1 MARKKAKQKQRGL
14 DVDDAYY
21 YVKEKEKKEDT
32 KDEKQK
38 KQKEKMEN
46 DSELTKKAFKVR
58 KSEVREKSRKKQ
70 RGLVDYGS
78 QQKEKKKKDTKEKKK
93 KKREKKDHD
102 SALSKKA
109 LEVLLEWVGER
120 VRVGDP
126 PRVSDMLEHARL
138 EKLGRIDR
146 KKLNDALLVD
156 PVYAFNLHQQKKRLS
171 SRSYRPVVSTS
182 LGYLHCDIGFFPKSR
197 HYETPVTFRSGYL
210 VGKDVSSRF
219 VYLVPLRKNRK
230 ADSIV
235 SALETLHA
243 MHQAA
248 GHLHP
253 ILGISFDRERSVVGK
268 VVQAYL
274 REKRIKFTAFRN
286 SKSKAKF
293 AEGAIRL
300 VRTLVARLE
309 RKYNVGKGNKKKK
322 EGGPAPRRWWNLLGD
337 VAAILNRQEIVVGG
351 KRTGFAPADVSLD
364 NYDKFL
370 SALYKAAPAYS
381 AAQFNVDPRH
391 STFKFS
397 VGDYVRAKLIVTSSA
412 VLGEKRS
419 ETNLTDSCFKI
430 LKAYPFVTRRLGL
443 GNEYLCIDTKTGE
456 EEKFQETD
464 LVLSDPA
471 IQSSEDRYAPL
482 YHMK

>member
-1 MARKKAKQKQRGL
+1 L
-14 DVDDAYY
+14 
-21 YVKEKEKKEDT
+21 
-32 KDEKQK
+32 
-38 KQKEKMEN
+38 
-46 DSELTKKAFKVR
+46 SKKAFKVR
-58 KSEVREKSRKKQ
+58 KSEVREKSRNKQ

-78 QQKEKKKKDTKEKKK
+78 QQKEKKKKDTKEEKKK
-93 KKREKKDHD
+93 KKEKKDHD

-171 SRSYRPVVSTS
+171 SRSYRPVVSSS

-248 GHLHP
+248 GQTRTAHLSPRKEMAQTKCVGAVKSHS
-253 ILGISFDRERSVVGK
+253 LGSLCSRRSDGAG
-268 VVQAYL
+268 QRRRA
-274 REKRIKFTAFRN
+274 RCQRIHR
-286 SKSKAKF
+286 
-293 AEGAIRL
+293 
-300 VRTLVARLE
+300 
-309 RKYNVGKGNKKKK
+309 
-322 EGGPAPRRWWNLLGD
+322 
-337 VAAILNRQEIVVGG
+337 
-351 KRTGFAPADVSLD
+351 
-364 NYDKFL
+364 
-370 SALYKAAPAYS
+370 
-381 AAQFNVDPRH
+381 
-391 STFKFS
+391 
-397 VGDYVRAKLIVTSSA
+397 
-412 VLGEKRS
+412 
-419 ETNLTDSCFKI
+419 
-430 LKAYPFVTRRLGL
+430 
-443 GNEYLCIDTKTGE
+443 
-456 EEKFQETD
+456 
-464 LVLSDPA
+464 
-471 IQSSEDRYAPL
+471 
-482 YHMK
+482 